1 MQEKIHFGNFYSN
14 SNAQIFDLLLKR
26 RNRHITLEF
35 FPSQHFFFLLLQESN
50 LKKQHLI
57 EALYEKMLT

>member
-14 SNAQIFDLLLKR
+14 SNAQIFDLLLKH
-26 RNRHITLEF
+26 RNRHIRI
-35 FPSQHFFFLLLQESN
+35 FPFSTFFFLLLQESN

>member
-35 FPSQHFFFLLLQESN
+35 FPSQHFFFFAIARIQFKEAASN
-50 LKKQHLI
+50 RGTL
-57 EALYEKMLT
+57 